1 MKPRR
6 CHHGWS
12 LLALVVLAATALA
25 ADTPAPLFE
34 DVVLVRGRGFTLRQS
49 EVDDALS
56 ALRGTLA
63 TQGQQ
68 ISREEE
74 PVLRQRML
82 DRMTLSRILAQ
93 RATPED
99 KAEARKLADKFIADT
114 KSKAPS
120 EESYRRQLLATG
132 LKPEVFEA
140 RALEQA
146 VVERVIDRELKSK
159 LTLPATEVQEFY
171 DFGYDVN
178 TRELAATIA
187 RLEAAGNQDT
197 VFYRD
202 ATNRFQLM
210 RRSNL
215 ARLNR
220 PDQTRANLILIYTI
234 DPVTRARLSEEGEK
248 AKLRLATN
256 TVARLKAGEDF
267 AKVAREV
274 SEDPDVGRTG
284 GEYVSSS
291 ATNMSPEL
299 LAALTRL
306 PIGDISAPI
315 FTRFGIYIAQVKERS
330 PAMKYPLGDVE
341 KEIRDLLLMQMVE
354 KRLPAYTE
362 QLKKEYEVVV
372 TAPAGTG

>member
-1 MKPRR
+1 MNPRR
-6 CHHGWS
+6 PRHGWS
-12 LLALVVLAATALA
+12 LLALILLAVTGLAAA
-25 ADTPAPLFE
+25 TPTPLFD
-34 DVVLVRGRGFTLRQS
+34 DVVLVRGRGFTIRQS
-49 EVDDALS
+49 EIDDALA

-68 ISREEE
+68 IAREEE

-93 RATPED
+93 RASAED
-99 KAEARKLADKFIADT
+99 QAEARKLADKFIADT

-132 LKPEVFEA
+132 LKPEVFET

-159 LTLPATEVQEFY
+159 LTVPPSEVQDFY
-171 DFGYDVN
+171 DFGHDVN

-215 ARLNR
+215 SRLNR
-220 PDQTRANLILIYTI
+220 PDQTKASLILIYTI

-267 AKVAREV
+267 AKVAREI

-284 GEYVSSS
+284 GEYVSTS
-291 ATNMSPEL
+291 ATNMAPEL
-299 LAALTRL
+299 LAALSRL
-306 PIGDISAPI
+306 PLGEISAPI
-315 FTRFGIYIAQVKERS
+315 LTRFGVYIARVKERS
-330 PAMKYPLGDVE
+330 PAMKYPLGEVE
-341 KEIRDLLLMQMVE
+341 KDIRDLLLMQMVE

-372 TAPAGTG
+372 TAPSPAE